1 MAYNPLRN
9 LWLKVLA
16 VLIAGGL
23 WFVVAGEHVVERSLR
38 VPLEFRNVPE
48 GLEIMGDPPSSVDV
62 RLRGSSGVLS
72 RVQPGEIVAVLDL
85 RQARRGMR
93 LFHLRNQQV
102 SRPFGVDVVQVH
114 PPTLSL
120 DLQPTGSKVVPVSPA
135 LDGEPAIGYRVR
147 AVTVDP
153 VSVEIIGPEDVVREV
168 TEAITE
174 PVTISGARSP
184 VHDTV
189 VIGLARST
197 VRLRQPQSARVVVD
211 IVPRDPEP
219 EP

>member
-23 WFVVAGEHVVERSLR
+23 WFIVAGEHVVERSLR
-38 VPLEFRNVPE
+38 VPLEFRNVPD

-72 RVQPGEIVAVLDL
+72 RVQAGEIVAVLDL

-120 DLQPTGSKVVPVSPA
+120 ELQPTASKVVRVSPA
-135 LDGEPAIGYRVR
+135 LEGEPAPGYMVR
-147 AVTVDP
+147 GVTVDP
-153 VSVEIIGPEDVVREV
+153 ASVEIVGPEDVVRQV

-174 PVTISGARSP
+174 PVTISGAQNQVR
-184 VHDTV
+184 DTV

-197 VRLRQPQSARVVVD
+197 VRLRQPQSASVVVD
-211 IVPRDPEP
+211 IVRELPPEP
-219 EP
+219 